1 MLIAVARP
9 EPDSNTMLPETMR
22 DWSDLVFC
30 VRLFTKLLKL
40 RFSQEKEKGTN
51 PRIAIAI
58 LLFR

>member
-22 DWSDLVFC
+22 ACSDLVFC

-40 RFSQEKEKGTN
+40 QFSQGEGKGK
-51 PRIAIAI
+51 RIRV